1 MLSTRYEYENTSKI
15 KTDLVNLQSYSG
27 GRRSE
32 FEHAPASI

>member
-27 GRRSE
+27 GRSE